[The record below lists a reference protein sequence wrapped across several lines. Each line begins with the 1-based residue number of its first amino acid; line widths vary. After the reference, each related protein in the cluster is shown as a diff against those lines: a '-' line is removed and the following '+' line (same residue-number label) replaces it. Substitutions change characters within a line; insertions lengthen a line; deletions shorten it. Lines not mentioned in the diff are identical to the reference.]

1 MRNVYGLAVLLAA
14 AVTGLPAAA
23 QAPGRKIDVGG
34 WTVADDRETD
44 ASFVSCT
51 AEYVWDDRSAISLI
65 KTLQYNAILLNQPT
79 ARLVTERKYPVSI
92 QVDTNAQILAMAGA
106 VDAARAIIPIE
117 DPATM
122 FAQIS
127 AGNTIWIQIDEIDY
141 TISLKGS
148 AAALKALEA
157 CYTAGTRSYGK
168 SNGKPSSRS

>member
-1 MRNVYGLAVLLAA
+1 M
-14 AVTGLPAAA
+14 P
-23 QAPGRKIDVGG
+23 
-34 WTVADDRETD
+34 
-44 ASFVSCT
+44 
-51 AEYVWDDRSAISLI
+51 
-65 KTLQYNAILLNQPT
+65 
-79 ARLVTERKYPVSI
+79 RLVTERKYPVSI
-92 QVDTNAQILAMAGA
+92 QVDTNAQILGMAGA